1 MRTNFTEIHTTLS
14 NIHDSRHTSG
24 AREGIFAFLIV
35 CIAATILFS
44 FHPMVWLPL
53 FLKVFFTLIVAVSCA
68 AFFVWWIGGA
78 KTRHVARL
86 AADVRKSIASE
97 RRRQLEE
104 LSKNGGLHR
113 YKSDEPSKK
122 A

>member
-35 CIAATILFS
+35 CVAAIFLFS
-44 FHPMVWLPL
+44 FYPMVWLHL

-78 KTRHVARL
+78 KKRHVARL
-86 AADVRKSIASE
+86 EADVRDSIASE
-97 RRRQLEE
+97 RKRQLEE
-104 LSKNGGLHR
+104 TRKNGGLDR
-113 YKSDEPSKK
+113 NKSVE
-122 A
+122 